1 MNLQV
6 HGRLRSHQRNALF
19 PPDPAITPTNPL
31 RCKTKFRSATD
42 ISRWFHY
49 SKKPSTLV
57 GDDVWSLFIVSVYS
71 DNTMFTKAYSPRL
84 LHLKHDLWAIITLR
98 RE

>member
-42 ISRWFHY
+42 ISRWFN
-49 SKKPSTLV
+49 KRE
-57 GDDVWSLFIVSVYS
+57 
-71 DNTMFTKAYSPRL
+71 KAYGQDDKIKQDGNVIGVCL
-84 LHLKHDLWAIITLR
+84 FL
-98 RE
+98 